1 MAFHWHNRHQLPICI
16 ISLRIC
22 FHDAEDTALMLTL
35 QIFPPNGTAMSHHL
49 VCIITGY
56 KKRTVFIVITLFIE
70 PDEHQML
77 RCHKFAFVG
86 V

>member
-1 MAFHWHNRHQLPICI
+1 MAFHWHNRHQL
-16 ISLRIC
+16 
-22 FHDAEDTALMLTL
+22 
-35 QIFPPNGTAMSHHL
+35 G
-49 VCIITGY
+49 GY